1 VSQTSAL
8 EADLDRIVDYPW
20 EVLEYLT
27 WLRQQTTSRAA
38 GSAYAFEEPEVRF
51 TWVEADLLVSE
62 RDLRVVSSA
71 GGLRL
76 TSPRAPAG
84 LLIEE
89 LGPAERD
96 AVARLVQALDGQ
108 RPLAA
113 IRAELAPPASGVLDR
128 LLRAAFGKLIF
139 APLAILESE
148 RRISGVEITRFPGS
162 PYEIARPF
170 WRNMGSLRARSDGLF
185 SALGDDASFVRE
197 LRKLHV
203 IALMGEDLQSYY
215 LPASPIASG
224 RAAPGRFML
233 TGTER
238 VDDGN
243 EGCIFISGPRVN
255 ASAVGGNRYHEMLY
269 ETLGEPEAALPRHF
283 ESPDGLDLGHLVR
296 GKAAADSAAAL
307 WFCPPR
313 PLRQGHLRALRQ
325 SLASAVRDAEQ
336 DPAACV
342 SALAAFHQ
350 DFVRL
355 HPFHCGNQSVAMNI
369 VNGVAGRALG
379 AGLPHLMLDHLAF
392 RLGRGAYA
400 RLFARAA
407 RAYADPQSTGAAR
420 YHCLASHRTRT
431 FDLLRRL
438 DQAPTLDT
446 AWELTRAD
454 AEAARL
460 LLLTDG

>member
-1 VSQTSAL
+1 VSQGLAL
-8 EADLDRIVDYPW
+8 EADLDRIVEYPW

-27 WLRQQTTSRAA
+27 WLRQQPASRAA
-38 GSAYAFEEPEVRF
+38 GAAYAFEAPEVRF
-51 TWVEADLLVSE
+51 TWAETDLLVSE
-62 RDLRVVSSA
+62 RDVRVSPTA
-71 GGLRL
+71 EGLRL

-84 LLIEE
+84 LLIEN
-89 LGPAERD
+89 LGEAERD
-96 AVARLVQALDGQ
+96 TVARLLQSFDGQ
-108 RPLAA
+108 RALAP
-113 IRAELAPPASGVLDR
+113 IRAELTPASSDVLER

-139 APLAILESE
+139 APLAILEAE

-170 WRNMGSLRARSDGLF
+170 WRNMGALRARSEGLF
-185 SALGDDASFVRE
+185 SALGDDARFAHE

-233 TGTER
+233 TGPEL
-238 VDDGN
+238 VDDGDD
-243 EGCIFISGPRVN
+243 CIFVSGPRVN
-255 ASAVGGNRYHEMLY
+255 AAPVGGARYHEMLY
-269 ETLGEPEAALPRHF
+269 QTLGEPEAALPRRF
-283 ESPDGLDLGHLVR
+283 ESPEGLELGRLVR
-296 GKAAADSAAAL
+296 ARAATDSAASL

-325 SLASAVRDAEQ
+325 SIAAAERDAEQ
-336 DPAACV
+336 NPAACLA
-342 SALAAFHQ
+342 ALAAFHQ

-355 HPFHCGNQSVAMNI
+355 HPFHCGNQSVAMNL
-369 VNGVAGRALG
+369 VNRVAGRALG
-379 AGLPHLMLDHLAF
+379 GGLPHLMLDHLAF
-392 RLGRGAYA
+392 RLTRGAYA

-407 RAYADPQSTGAAR
+407 RAYADPQSNGAAR
-420 YHCLASHRTRT
+420 YLRLASHRTRT
-431 FDLLRRL
+431 FELLRRL
-438 DQAPTLDT
+438 DQAPTLDA

-460 LLLTDG
+460 LLLTEA